1 MAFVALQI
9 NGASSRTKIKT
20 TDGGGTANATTGTIL
35 IDALDEENFTAGA
48 ETTTNPVEDGA
59 DITDHII
66 LKPTTLSIKGVVTA
80 TPFGLASSIAG
91 ATSSVASSIGAG
103 LGSALGNVTKAVG
116 GVASAVGGGLAGKSL
131 AGLLGQEGD
140 RNLEDVVNAFRSIR
154 DSKKLVTIQTGLQLY
169 TDYVLTNFSVS
180 RDKTTGGSIRVS
192 LDFQEFITASSETAL
207 VNVPIPKSKN
217 ALKNQ
222 NKGRKV
228 AKTEPAKQD
237 TYRSLAKSGLTAVKG
252 FFGAGG

>member
-9 NGASSRTKIKT
+9 NRTNSRTKIKT
-20 TDGGGTANATTGTIL
+20 VDGGGTANATTGTIL
-35 IDALDEENFTAGA
+35 IDALDEESFTAGA

-66 LKPTTLSIKGVVTA
+66 LKPTTLSIKGTVTA
-80 TPFGLASSIAG
+80 TPFGLGASIAG
-91 ATSSVASSIGAG
+91 ATSSVASTIGAG

-116 GVASAVGGGLAGKSL
+116 GVAAAVGGGLAGKSL
-131 AGLLGQEGD
+131 AGLLGQDGD
-140 RNLEDVVNAFRSIR
+140 KSLEDVVNAFRGIR

-169 TDYVLTNFSVS
+169 TDYVLTNFFCS
-180 RDKTTGGSIRVS
+180 RDKTSGGSVRVT

-207 VNVPIPKSKN
+207 VNVPIPKNKN
-217 ALKNQ
+217 ALKTQ

-228 AKTEPAKQD
+228 AKTEPAKQEV
-237 TYRSLAKSGLTAVKG
+237 YSSILSKGKEAAKG
-252 FFGAGG
+252 FFGLGG